1 MSSVI
6 IFAYGAPGSMDNL
19 KEYYTHI
26 RHGNAPSE
34 EEWRLLKNNI
44 YNIGKTDLLCSITE
58 RQGEALIHSLKPYF
72 EAKVKGY
79 TAYKHTAPFVEDVA
93 CDLLSV
99 TSNIEVLYDIGYDCQ
114 PLCKKWGLEFI
125 RTEIP
130 TDSYD
135 FIIALTN
142 IVKRKGYN
150 LQ

>member
-1 MSSVI
+1 MEAV
-6 IFAYGAPGSMDNL
+6 
-19 KEYYTHI
+19 KEQY
-26 RHGNAPSE
+26 R
-34 EEWRLLKNNI
+34 
-44 YNIGKTDLLCSITE
+44 NIGTTDLLGSITE

-72 EAKVKGY
+72 EAKVKVY

-114 PLCKKWGLEFI
+114 PLCKQWGLEFI

-142 IVKRKGYN
+142 IVKERVTTFSKVQMNSY
-150 LQ
+150 